1 MAQDAPKRVLL
12 KLSGE
17 ALMGDRPY
25 GIDPPM
31 LDTIAGQ
38 LKAVQ
43 EMHVQV
49 AIVVGGGNIFR
60 GAEASAVGMD
70 RATADYAGMLATIIN
85 ALTLQDALERNGLTV
100 RTQSAISVTAV
111 AEPYIRRRAIRHLE
125 KGRVV
130 IFAAVSG
137 NPYMTTDTA
146 SALRAIEIDADVLLM
161 AKKNVNG
168 VFEADPLKDPSAR
181 KFHTL
186 HYLDALN
193 RRLQVMDSTALSLCM
208 ENSLP
213 IIVFDLRMP
222 HSIELAASGKDDGTT
237 IGDLETVLE
246 GATAPARPPR

>member
-1 MAQDAPKRVLL
+1 MAKAAPKRVLL

-17 ALMGDRPY
+17 ALMGDLPY
-25 GIDPPM
+25 GIDPAM
-31 LDTIAGQ
+31 LNTIAGQ
-38 LKAVQ
+38 LRTVQ
-43 EMHVQV
+43 EMGTEV
-49 AIVVGGGNIFR
+49 AIVVGGGNIYR
-60 GAEASAVGMD
+60 GADASAAGMD

-85 ALTLQDALERNGLTV
+85 AIALQDALERNGLTV

-111 AEPYIRRRAIRHLE
+111 AEPYIRRRAIRHLQ

-130 IFAAVSG
+130 IFAAGTG

-146 SALRAIEIDADVLLM
+146 SALRAIEINADVLLM

-168 VFEADPLKDPSAR
+168 IFEADPVKDPSAR

-186 HYLDALN
+186 NYLDALN

-222 HSIELAASGKDDGTT
+222 HSIELAASGRATGTT
-237 IGDLETVLE
+237 VGDLETLME
-246 GATAPARPPR
+246 DASAPAKPSR

>member
-17 ALMGDRPY
+17 ALMGDRSY

-111 AEPYIRRRAIRHLE
+111 AEPYIRRRALRHLE
-125 KGRVV
+125 KGRAV
-130 IFAAVSG
+130 IFAAGTG

-146 SALRAIEIDADVLLM
+146 AALRAIEIGAEVLLM

-168 VFEADPLKDPSAR
+168 VFEADPQKDPSAR

-186 HYLDALN
+186 NYLDALN

-222 HSIELAASGKDDGTT
+222 RSIELATSGKDNGTT

-246 GATAPARPPR
+246 DASAPARPPR